1 MKTKLLYLFTFTLFT
16 NTFMFSKNNDKTK
29 PNIVF
34 IFSDDAGY
42 ADFGFQGSKEM
53 KTPNLDQLASEG
65 MKFKQAYVTAAVCG
79 PSRAGLITGKYQQ
92 RFGYEENNVPGY
104 MSNCALEGDEMGL
117 PLNQKTMGDYMK
129 DLGYKTAYFGKWH
142 LGNADKY
149 HPNKRG
155 FDYFYGFRGGARSYY
170 EYNESNPNSYHE
182 NWLEK
187 NFKEYGESKK
197 YFTDVLADDAIRYIE
212 ENKEGPFFV
221 FLAFNAVHAPMHPD
235 HPDLNEFPNLEGNR
249 KKLAAMNLSMDRAIG
264 RLTNKISELGL
275 DDNTIIIYT
284 NDNGGP
290 SDQNASNNAPLSGS
304 KANHLEGGIRVPFLV
319 KWPGVT
325 KEKSEYDYP
334 VSTLDLLP
342 TFINAGGGDAK
353 SVKEFDGVDLH
364 PYISGQNIE
373 QPHKALYWKKENRA
387 AIRQG
392 DWKLL
397 RYPDRPA
404 ELFNIKN
411 DIAELNNLAYQ
422 YPDKVRDMF
431 KDLFEW
437 ELTLDRPLW
446 QLKRM
451 YEGAAMERMDKYRK
465 QVINK

>member
-187 NFKEYGESKK
+187 NFKEYS
-197 YFTDVLADDAIRYIE
+197 Y
-212 ENKEGPFFV
+212 NFV
-221 FLAFNAVHAPMHPD
+221 
-235 HPDLNEFPNLEGNR
+235 
-249 KKLAAMNLSMDRAIG
+249 
-264 RLTNKISELGL
+264 
-275 DDNTIIIYT
+275 
-284 NDNGGP
+284 
-290 SDQNASNNAPLSGS
+290 
-304 KANHLEGGIRVPFLV
+304 
-319 KWPGVT
+319 
-325 KEKSEYDYP
+325 
-334 VSTLDLLP
+334 
-342 TFINAGGGDAK
+342 
-353 SVKEFDGVDLH
+353 
-364 PYISGQNIE
+364 
-373 QPHKALYWKKENRA
+373 
-387 AIRQG
+387 
-392 DWKLL
+392 
-397 RYPDRPA
+397 
-404 ELFNIKN
+404 
-411 DIAELNNLAYQ
+411 
-422 YPDKVRDMF
+422 
-431 KDLFEW
+431 
-437 ELTLDRPLW
+437 
-446 QLKRM
+446 
-451 YEGAAMERMDKYRK
+451 
-465 QVINK
+465 